1 MTTRARRVFSR
12 AFVATA
18 GLVLLILTSVTE
30 ISGQQTFAHGQNV
43 APAFEGWEP
52 NADGSFNMVFGFFN
66 RNCEEVLH
74 IPIGPDN
81 NIEPGGPDRGQPTR
95 FFPRRGQFIFKIRV
109 PSDFGKN
116 ELVWTVTAHG
126 KTEKAYATLRPE
138 YILDK
143 RIIMMNENSFGQ
155 RFGEGDN
162 QYPVLNVAGDAHRV
176 VKVGEP
182 LQLTAFA
189 SDDGLPPPR
198 AGRDASKEPALVAGW
213 LLYRGYDAHVALDPE
228 QVDPDFRRRETCQNV
243 PPARALPPDGK
254 FTVTATFNE
263 PGTYVLRALVRDRAL
278 KTTRDVTITVAR

>member
-1 MTTRARRVFSR
+1 MRTGARSVFLR
-12 AFVATA
+12 AFVAVA
-18 GLVLLILTSVTE
+18 GLLALTFTGATA
-30 ISGQQTFAHGQNV
+30 ISGQQPFMHGQNV
-43 APAFEGWEP
+43 APAFEGWERNP
-52 NADGSFNMVFGFFN
+52 DGSFNMVFGFFN
-66 RNCEEVLH
+66 RNCEEALH

-95 FFPRRGQFIFKIRV
+95 LFPRRGKFIFRVRV

-116 ELVWTVTAHG
+116 ELVWTLTAHG
-126 KTEKAYATLRPE
+126 KTEKAYGTLRAE
-138 YILDK
+138 YVLDK

-162 QYPVLNVAGDAHRV
+162 QYPILDVAGDAHRA

-182 LQLTAFA
+182 LPLRAQA
-189 SDDGLPPPR
+189 SDDGLPLPR
-198 AGRDASKEPALVAGW
+198 TGRDASKEPPLVAGW
-213 LLYRGYDAHVALDPE
+213 LLYRGNDAHVAFDPE

-254 FTVTATFNE
+254 FTVTATFKE

-278 KTTRDVTITVAR
+278 KTTRDVTVTVTM